1 MYQKIIFP
9 FLLVFGTFVQA
20 NAQESI
26 KDEPILLTQ
35 ISVHGGF
42 HLPAAMMAQK
52 FGSSFLLG
60 GGVHVKNRKNIIF
73 GAEYS
78 YFFNETVKNREQYLQ
93 NMRTVD
99 NMIIAKD
106 GTAANILSG
115 ERGFIIQG
123 NIGKIFPVIG
133 PNINS
138 GILIRIGIGYFQ
150 HKIHFEARK
159 QDVPQIEGD
168 MRQYYDQLTS
178 GPTITQFIGYQH
190 LSNSRLA
197 NFFIGIEG
205 YQAFTQNRRDY
216 NIDLNG
222 PDKTQRLDMLFGARV
237 GWMWLIYKRKPQDFY
252 FN

>member
-1 MYQKIIFP
+1 MFQKTIFS
-9 FLLVFGTFVQA
+9 LLLSTGLFTQLF
-20 NAQESI
+20 AQESI
-26 KDEPILLTQ
+26 KDERILLTQ
-35 ISVHGGF
+35 INVHGGF
-42 HLPAAMMAQK
+42 NLPAAMMAQK

-78 YFFNETVKNREQYLQ
+78 YFFNETVKNSQQYLQ

-106 GTAANILSG
+106 GNPATILSG

-133 PNINS
+133 PNPNS
-138 GILIRIGIGYFQ
+138 GILVRIGFGYFQ

-159 QDVPQIEGD
+159 QEVPQIEGD
-168 MRQYYDQLTS
+168 MRKYYDQLTA
-178 GPTITQFIGYQH
+178 GPSISQFVGYQH
-190 LSNSRLA
+190 FSNSRLA

-216 NIDLNG
+216 NIDLDG
-222 PDKTQRLDMLFGARV
+222 PDKTQRLDMLFGVRV

>member
-1 MYQKIIFP
+1 MYQKIV
-9 FLLVFGTFVQA
+9 FLLFFLFGA
-20 NAQESI
+20 LLPINAQDNI
-26 KDEPILLTQ
+26 KGEPILMTQ

-52 FGSSFLLG
+52 FSSSFLFG
-60 GGVHVKNRKNIIF
+60 GGLHIKNRKNLIF

-78 YFFNETVKNREQYLQ
+78 YFFNETVKNSEQYLQ

-99 NMIIAKD
+99 NMIIAED
-106 GTAANILSG
+106 GSPANILSG
-115 ERGFIIQG
+115 QRGFIIQG
-123 NIGKIFPVIG
+123 NIGKIFPIIG
-133 PNINS
+133 PNVNS
-138 GILIRIGIGYFQ
+138 GILVRIGVGYFQ
-150 HKIHFEARK
+150 HKIHFEARR
-159 QDVPQIEGD
+159 QEVPQIEGD
-168 MRQYYDQLTS
+168 IRKYYDQLTS

-197 NFFIGIEG
+197 NFFIGLEG

-222 PDKTQRLDMLFGARV
+222 PDKKQRLDMLFGARV